1 MVRVK
6 HGKDTIISNKLVAEA
21 YVSLSEWQKH
31 ARWHGECSHANAHT
45 ACGIWCGMLARKHT
59 MLHVASGVACLHAN
73 AHGACG
79 KLACCVQSALRMADK
94 GCWFLCIKLVCRG
107 VCVAEQ
113 VVKATVKRA
122 CRHAYRPTD
131 EKLSCLKSN

>member
-79 KLACCVQSALRMADK
+79 KLACANRQKGLLVVMLEVQLMKTLPGVA
-94 GCWFLCIKLVCRG
+94 RG
-107 VCVAEQ
+107 GLPWR
-113 VVKATVKRA
+113 T
-122 CRHAYRPTD
+122 
-131 EKLSCLKSN
+131 